1 MNGNRY
7 LLDTNAIVSLLQK
20 KNSKLNNILYNAEW
34 VGVSVISCLEFLIFP
49 EISDADKSIF
59 DKFLNRVEIV
69 NLDYED
75 ENLIKTIITLR
86 KKYSIKLPDAII
98 VGSAYTFSAKLITED
113 KQLFKINEIE
123 TCSY

>member
-7 LLDTNAIVSLLQK
+7 LLDTNAIVSLLQQ
-20 KNSKLNNILYNAEW
+20 KNNKLTNILYNAEW
-34 VGVSVISCLEFLIFP
+34 IGVSVISCLEFLVFP
-49 EISDADKSIF
+49 DLSDGDISIF
-59 DKFLNRVEIV
+59 DEFLNRVEII

-75 ENLIKTIITLR
+75 ENHIKIIITLR
-86 KKYSIKLPDAII
+86 KQYSIKLPDAII
-98 VGSAYTFSAKLITED
+98 AGAAYTFNATLITGD

>member
-7 LLDTNAIVSLLQK
+7 LLDTSAIVFLLQQ
-20 KNSKLNNILYNAEW
+20 KNSELNNILYNAEW
-34 VGVSVISCLEFLIFP
+34 IGVSVVSCLEFLIFP
-49 EISDADKSIF
+49 ELSDADKSIF
-59 DKFLNRVEIV
+59 TEFLTRVEIV

-86 KKYSIKLPDAII
+86 NKYSIKLPDAII
-98 VGSAYTFSAKLITED
+98 AGSAYTFSAKLITGD
-113 KQLFKINEIE
+113 KRLFKINEIE